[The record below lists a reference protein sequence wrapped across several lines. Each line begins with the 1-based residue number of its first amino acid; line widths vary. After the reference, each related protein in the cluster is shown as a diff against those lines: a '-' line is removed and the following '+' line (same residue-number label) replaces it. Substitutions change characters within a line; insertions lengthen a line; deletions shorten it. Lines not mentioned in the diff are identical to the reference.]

1 MSNGNK
7 KDFSTDTKF
16 LGHPMGVGTTSTMQ
30 AMTAFSGY
38 GMSAILVYFL
48 YATLQEGG
56 LGFEKGLAAQLTS
69 IYTAMATIAG
79 VVGAYV
85 ADRFLGLRKS
95 LLIGWILK
103 TLGFFMLAIP
113 NGGVTFYVANQCLLI
128 MAAAFAGQS
137 LYAMV
142 GKMYSPTET
151 RRDGAFTIMYVM
163 NNVGVISP
171 MITGAFAAR
180 NLYYLGFGVSAVASL
195 IGLIVYLFS
204 QKHFGDAGILPDDPV
219 LPELKKKMLFKTFG
233 TLISLMGIVVFLLA
247 KGRLTPKAFV
257 NFVSILS
264 IFAPFGYL
272 LYIGTSKKTTPKEKK
287 KIIPFAALFVCNC
300 FTLMIWG
307 QAVSILLVFA
317 EERVNNSLMGI
328 SFAPAAWITISSFFS
343 ILFGTLTGSI
353 WTKLG
358 NKQPSTASKFGM
370 GTIFYGLASMF
381 MAVPII
387 LYPGNVKIM
396 GLWILIFFII
406 LIFGESISSPIGL
419 GFATAVSPKAFTAQM
434 VTVWQLGLSTGAGV
448 ASLSINFYTQGQ
460 EATFF
465 LASGLITIIV
475 GASLLLIR
483 KPIMKIAA
491 E

>member
-1 MSNGNK
+1 MQINSNSLIVKMIQNS
-7 KDFSTDTKF
+7 FWF
-16 LGHPMGVGTTSTMQ
+16 LEPHCVPKPTTSC
-30 AMTAFSGY
+30 G
-38 GMSAILVYFL
+38 LFL
-48 YATLQEGG
+48 
-56 LGFEKGLAAQLTS
+56 
-69 IYTAMATIAG
+69 AG
-79 VVGAYV
+79 VASGLWHVAYTFFV
-85 ADRFLGLRKS
+85 SCFVTGLFLGLTIITGFSVGYDLS
-95 LLIGWILK
+95 LLPDTMRIIL
-103 TLGFFMLAIP
+103 T
-113 NGGVTFYVANQCLLI
+113 
-128 MAAAFAGQS
+128 
-137 LYAMV
+137 
-142 GKMYSPTET
+142 
-151 RRDGAFTIMYVM
+151 
-163 NNVGVISP
+163 
-171 MITGAFAAR
+171 
-180 NLYYLGFGVSAVASL
+180 
-195 IGLIVYLFS
+195 
-204 QKHFGDAGILPDDPV
+204 
-219 LPELKKKMLFKTFG
+219 
-233 TLISLMGIVVFLLA
+233 MGIVVFLLA